1 MAGTYGN
8 GNSIRDGSVCC
19 FVRAVASC
27 YRGLL
32 HWLCFTAYNLLWP
45 YSSCDP
51 SIERILEM
59 FNLQKKQITYFV
71 YFIEIL
77 NKGLYFVCFI
87 SCQKKKKIT
96 FLELFSNQYSVLFLG
111 CWS

>member
-8 GNSIRDGSVCC
+8 GNSIRDGAVCC

-32 HWLCFTAYNLLWP
+32 HWLYFTAHNLLWP
-45 YSSCDP
+45 YSSYGP
-51 SIERILEM
+51 SIERTLEM
-59 FNLQKKQITYFV
+59 LNLKTQITYFV

-77 NKGLYFVCFI
+77 NKGYILFVSFPA
-87 SCQKKKKIT
+87 KKKKNYV
-96 FLELFSNQYSVLFLG
+96 F
-111 CWS
+111 